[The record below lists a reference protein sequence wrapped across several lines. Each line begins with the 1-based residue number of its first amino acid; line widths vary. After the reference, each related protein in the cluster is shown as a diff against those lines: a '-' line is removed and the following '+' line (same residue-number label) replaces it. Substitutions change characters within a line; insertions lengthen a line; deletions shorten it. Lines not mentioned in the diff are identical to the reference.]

1 MGTLWGLQEAA
12 LVDEQ
17 PAVSHDPTALSQECV
32 NPKVEPTQ
40 VEVEDVVEEEEIDDD
55 VTLPAL
61 MDRDGPDSDS
71 DSDDEDDDD
80 IAPAAEGSYMN
91 SRGLRR
97 YNRERTQP
105 MYTKVAGT
113 GKKYAETPKGKEGPM
128 DSYNSFLTKG
138 VINMNTGD
146 AEDYKMSDD
155 EVNHHIVGVFIAQ
168 HFSLKAGL
176 KKFNYLGRK
185 QLPKSYPIA

>member
-1 MGTLWGLQEAA
+1 M
-12 LVDEQ
+12 
-17 PAVSHDPTALSQECV
+17 
-32 NPKVEPTQ
+32 N
-40 VEVEDVVEEEEIDDD
+40 DD

-61 MDRDGPDSDS
+61 MDRDGPDSNS

-97 YNRERTQP
+97 SNRERTQP
-105 MYTKVAGT
+105 MYTKVTGT
-113 GKKYAETPKGKEGPM
+113 GKKYAEAPKGKEGPM
-128 DSYNSFLTKG
+128 DSYNSFLIKG
-138 VINMNTGD
+138 VINMNAGD

-155 EVNHHIVGVFIAQ
+155 EVNHHIIGVVMAQ

-176 KKFNYLGRK
+176 KKFGVPGEEATTKDLT
-185 QLPKSYPIA
+185 QLHDIVTFIPMDPTKLS